1 MMPLTDLDI
10 WRTAK
15 ILIDAHGEN
24 APLEA
29 AQRADWAIQDGN
41 AEAESVWMRVLKA
54 VEALQRHEEIA
65 GQSIH

>member
-1 MMPLTDLDI
+1 MPVSDLDI

-24 APLEA
+24 ASLEA

-41 AEAESVWMRVLKA
+41 PEAESVWMRVLKA
-54 VEALQRHEEIA
+54 VEALQRHEVAA
-65 GQSIH
+65 GQSVH

>member
-1 MMPLTDLDI
+1 MPVSDLDI

-24 APLEA
+24 ASLEA

-41 AEAESVWMRVLKA
+41 PEAESVWMRVLKA
-54 VEALQRHEEIA
+54 VEALQRHENVP
-65 GQSIH
+65 GQSLH